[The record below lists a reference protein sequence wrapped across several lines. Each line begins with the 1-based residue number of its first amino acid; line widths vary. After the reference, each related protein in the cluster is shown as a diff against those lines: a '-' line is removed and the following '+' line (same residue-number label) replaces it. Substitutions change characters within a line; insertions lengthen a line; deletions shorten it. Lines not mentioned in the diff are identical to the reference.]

1 MKNSSPP
8 ISNDTTTL
16 KAKTTYDSPVL
27 TFDFPALH
35 IGIAEYT
42 EGPTGCTVFYFPDG
56 VSAAVDLRGGA
67 VGAMETHYNW
77 YEAICFSGGSSYGL
91 ESAVGVRAE
100 LFAKRQYKVEDMN
113 FPNVSGAVIGDW
125 SNRKNTIY
133 PDKALGRAA
142 LQAAQTGTFPLGRC
156 GAGVSAH
163 VGGWLSTP
171 YVSEPAGQGGAS
183 LQNGSAKL
191 LAFTVV
197 NASGVILNRQ
207 GEAVRGG
214 FNQKMGKRYRVDEVV
229 NVKPICP
236 TESSN
241 TTLTL
246 IVTNVKMSETNL
258 EQFAKQVHTSMA
270 RAIYPFHTHFDG
282 DILYAV
288 TTNDED
294 LPEGLYPA
302 GWGWLAGEVAW
313 EAVLNCY
320 ADELNP

>member
-1 MKNSSPP
+1 MSDPLPP

-16 KAKTTYDSPVL
+16 IPSTTYDNSIF
-27 TFDFPALH
+27 TFNFPSLQV
-35 IGIAEYT
+35 GIAEYK

-67 VGAMETHYNW
+67 VGSIESNCNW

-91 ESAVGVRAE
+91 ESAIGVRAE
-100 LFAKRQYKVEDMN
+100 LFARRKYKVEGMN

-125 SNRKNTIY
+125 SNRDNTFY

-142 LQAAQTGTFPLGRC
+142 LLAAKTGIFPLGSC
-156 GAGVSAH
+156 GAGVSAR
-163 VGGWLSTP
+163 VGGWLSPP
-171 YVSEPAGQGGAS
+171 YESEPAGQGGAVY
-183 LQNGSAKL
+183 QKGSAKL

-214 FNQKMGKRYRVDEVV
+214 LNRQTGKRYRVDEVN
-229 NVKPICP
+229 NVKPMCP
-236 TESSN
+236 SEPSN

-246 IVTNVKMSETNL
+246 IVTNVKMTEADL
-258 EQFAKQVHTSMA
+258 QQFAKQVHTSMA

-282 DILYAV
+282 DVLYAV
-288 TTNDED
+288 TTNDEN
-294 LPEGLYPA
+294 LPDGYYAA
-302 GWGWLAGEVAW
+302 GWGWVAGEVAW
-313 EAVLNCY
+313 ESVLNCY
-320 ADELNP
+320 ER